1 MLLLRLADSIEAHG
15 EELARLESNNCGKP
29 YALALND
36 EIPAIADVLKGFE
49 GSPVNYLSVR
59 AGTPQAIID
68 RLNREVNAVLESP
81 ELKDQLTKS
90 GVIPKGSTP
99 AEMAALIRSEA
110 EKWRK
115 VIQEA
120 KISPPA

>member
-1 MLLLRLADSIEAHG
+1 M
-15 EELARLESNNCGKP
+15 
-29 YALALND
+29 
-36 EIPAIADVLKGFE
+36 
-49 GSPVNYLSVR
+49 
-59 AGTPQAIID
+59 
-68 RLNREVNAVLESP
+68 LESP

-115 VIQEA
+115 VIAYSGA
-120 KISPPA
+120 KME